1 MAGKQRVLVCNV
13 AGAYDMPYFIILQ
26 VVTNTALQCAPLYF
40 SMKVEKKL
48 RSDMVFYS
56 SSARYQFAGYYL
68 YGGAS
73 QNNASETKS
82 SGEACAMVLVS
93 SRLPCL

>member
-13 AGAYDMPYFIILQ
+13 AGAYDMPYFIILL
-26 VVTNTALQCAPLYF
+26 VTNTALQGVPLYF
-40 SMKVEKKL
+40 SIKAAKKL

-56 SSARYQFAGYYL
+56 SSARYQFAGYL

-82 SGEACAMVLVS
+82 SDEACAMVLVS